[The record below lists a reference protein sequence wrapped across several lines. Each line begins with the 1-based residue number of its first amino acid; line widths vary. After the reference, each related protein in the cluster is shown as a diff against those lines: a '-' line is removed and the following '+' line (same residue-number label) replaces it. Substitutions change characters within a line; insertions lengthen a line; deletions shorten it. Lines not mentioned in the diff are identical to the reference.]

1 METKMLKYEMSQDVV
16 NYILTALNR
25 SQIVGVQNA
34 ENLLAI
40 VKLLQLPKNRD
51 ELEKDQYEAL
61 RNKFEP
67 QSEEKKS
74 KDK

>member
-1 METKMLKYEMSQDVV
+1 MLKYEMSQDVV